1 VKDKETYV
9 LGVLV
14 LEIYTLEGGGVY
26 LEGGGVY
33 LEGGGGVYL
42 EGGGGDLEGGGDG
55 TL

>member
-1 VKDKETYV
+1 MKDKETYV

-26 LEGGGVY
+26 LEGGG
-33 LEGGGGVYL
+33 GVYL
-42 EGGGGDLEGGGDG
+42 EGGGGDLEGVLEGGGGG